1 MTNPNHRRVGN
12 RLERVAKAIFSA
24 SSRQSVPRL
33 LVVSL
38 AVTVVL
44 FVLDLRTSAD
54 IAVPFLYVLPVACVI
69 FWTSPHQFI
78 PVIVAAIISTVLNI
92 LGFFWSEHIINTE
105 ITTVNRL
112 IATCVTWGIVILS
125 MLRKGDEKDNT
136 PALERERLNRE
147 TLDSSHE
154 AFEKEDADGSN
165 RHIFIL
171 GDVAWRRDQP
181 M

>member
-1 MTNPNHRRVGN
+1 MPNPNQRRVGN

-38 AVTVVL
+38 AVTVGL

-92 LGFFWSEHIINTE
+92 LGYFWSEHIINTE

-125 MLRKGDEKDNT
+125 MLRKGDEKDG
-136 PALERERLNRE
+136 PA
-147 TLDSSHE
+147 D
-154 AFEKEDADGSN
+154 
-165 RHIFIL
+165 IL
-171 GDVAWRRDQP
+171 F
-181 M
+181 